1 METQKLT
8 ALRRWGGGVF
18 TVVIL
23 MLCICQTAVAE
34 ERGYKVHA
42 QFGAYTHFGGSSD
55 DYEGPPILGN
65 LELNSPQD
73 WLFGLSLFNNSF
85 GQFSQYLYAGKKWR
99 LPSIQKYLH
108 VKLTGGVVH
117 GYVDEFE
124 DKIPLNHNGWAPG
137 IIPSIGFK
145 KDRLA
150 VDLVIFGTA
159 GVMLAVGYDIWD
171 F

>member
-1 METQKLT
+1 MVPKNLT
-8 ALRRWGGGVF
+8 TPRRWGCGVF
-18 TVVIL
+18 VVAIFIL
-23 MLCICQTAVAE
+23 GICQTAVAE

-85 GQFSQYLYAGKKWR
+85 GQFSQYAYVGKKWR
-99 LPSIQKYLH
+99 LPGIQKYLH
-108 VKLTGGVVH
+108 VKLTGGIVH
-117 GYVDEFE
+117 GYVDDFE
-124 DKIPLNHNGWAPG
+124 DKIPFNYDGWGVG

-150 VDLVIFGTA
+150 IDLVALGTA
-159 GVMLAVGYDIWD
+159 GLLLAVGYDIWE